1 MAFSLI
7 GDWNYDLENLKWIS
21 MKKQKKN
28 KKNPIIELLI
38 LIIEK
43 LCHLDVDGTPLIGCL
58 RWGDAT
64 ADETRR

>member
-1 MAFSLI
+1 M
-7 GDWNYDLENLKWIS
+7 NLDEKT
-21 MKKQKKN
+21 KN
-28 KKNPIIELLI
+28 KKKNPIIELLI

-43 LCHLDVDGTPLIGCL
+43 LCHRDVDGTPLIGCL